1 MVDDP
6 LPELINIFT
15 QLDFNFLQQEVILS
29 LIVIII
35 LIMCSA
41 FVSGSEVAYF
51 SLSPNDIENKNKNHP
66 QDKVVLKLLQQP
78 NLLLAT
84 ILIANNFINVAI
96 IVLFAYFSDL
106 AITFPESSSLKFVF
120 DVIIVTSILVLLG
133 EITPKVYANKN
144 ALLFSRMMSVPLMFL
159 TKILYPFSFL
169 LLKTTALIDKKI
181 RNRGTEA
188 SIEEISKALDLTEE
202 NSNEEEARML
212 KSIVEFGNTDVK
224 EIMIPRVDTVAIEEK
239 TKLKDVLAIIVDSG
253 FSRIPVYKENFD
265 NVSGVLYI
273 KDLIPHLEGDKYFD
287 WTKKSRPPYFI
298 PENKMIND
306 LLKDFQQKKN
316 HIAIVVD
323 EYGGVSGIVTL
334 EDVLEEI
341 VGEIN
346 DEFDDDKNIYSKL
359 DDFNFIFEGKLSLI
373 DFIKIVK
380 GKSDYFD
387 DIKSDSDTIAGLIL
401 ELEGKIPEIGSIT
414 RIPPYTFIIE
424 SSDSRK
430 IKRVKVT
437 IDESK

>member
-96 IVLFAYFSDL
+96 IVLFAYFSEL

-169 LLKTTALIDKKI
+169 LLKTTTLIDKKI

>member
-144 ALLFSRMMSVPLMFL
+144 ALLFSRMMSMPLMFL

-169 LLKTTALIDKKI
+169 LLKTTSLIDRKI

>member
-144 ALLFSRMMSVPLMFL
+144 ALLFSRMMSMPLMFL

-169 LLKTTALIDKKI
+169 LLKTTTLIDKKI

-359 DDFNFIFEGKLSLI
+359 DDLNFIFEGKLSLI

>member
-169 LLKTTALIDKKI
+169 LLKTTSLIDRKI

>member
-66 QDKVVLKLLQQP
+66 QDKVVLKLLKQP

-96 IVLFAYFSDL
+96 IVLFAYFSEL

-144 ALLFSRMMSVPLMFL
+144 ALLFSRMMSMPLMFL

-169 LLKTTALIDKKI
+169 LLKTTSLIDKKI

-253 FSRIPVYKENFD
+253 FSRIPVYKEKFD

-359 DDFNFIFEGKLSLI
+359 DDLNFIFEGKLSLI

-380 GKSDYFD
+380 GKPDYFD

-401 ELEGKIPEIGSIT
+401 ELEGKIPEIGSTT

>member
-144 ALLFSRMMSVPLMFL
+144 ALLFSRMMSMPLMFL